1 MKYSTLCMFFPIV
14 TCLCTITCLQP
25 NVPPPPGVAPTSQ
38 PKPPQPQ
45 SSPVAVIPVAVTIA
59 TPNPPSPATQV
70 PTPGP
75 LAQQT
80 QGAPTPIPGAPA
92 NPSTPPAPT
101 PTLSD
106 PQSLSIATLL
116 GLNAQYYYNNR
127 FDKIVAM
134 GTDPEKRTPAFEQS
148 ILSDFKKMLLLF
160 EKAKALPLFSTL
172 LATRK
177 FGERAIDALNLT
189 ITILET
195 KASPMVKQVEA
206 FPKLLN
212 NFMDLFAK
220 YKEFGMDLRAE
231 KSLFMNTI
239 TDFINNSN
247 SASSETLQKLKTFLL
262 DAPTI
267 AFKESTEQTPFNN
280 KDREKFEAWLP
291 KVEAAI
297 RTSETNQALM
307 ALDNKPKVQASL
319 SLRKAR
325 ARRLSSSKSLR
336 PSSSC
341 MR

>member
-1 MKYSTLCMFFPIV
+1 MKFSRLFNTIAQSLMLCSTINLYADTLAVPS
-14 TCLCTITCLQP
+14 
-25 NVPPPPGVAPTSQ
+25 VPPPPPAQSPTVAVPVSIAKTTPTTSSPSTQ
-38 PKPPQPQ
+38 IPAPKPI
-45 SSPVAVIPVAVTIA
+45 SGVSI
-59 TPNPPSPATQV
+59 TPLTS
-70 PTPGP
+70 
-75 LAQQT
+75 
-80 QGAPTPIPGAPA
+80 
-92 NPSTPPAPT
+92 PT

-148 ILSDFKKMLLLF
+148 ILSDFKKMLQLF
-160 EKAKALPLFSTL
+160 EKAKTLPLFSTL
-172 LATRK
+172 FATRK

-189 ITILET
+189 ITILEA
-195 KASPMVKQVEA
+195 KASPMEKQVEA

-231 KSLFMNTI
+231 KSLFMNAI
-239 TDFINNSN
+239 TDFINNRN

-280 KDREKFEAWLP
+280 KDREKFDAWLP
-291 KVEAAI
+291 KVETAI
-297 RTSETNQALM
+297 RLAETNQALM
-307 ALDNKPKVQASL
+307 ALDNKTKYQTSL
-319 SLRKAR
+319 SWHRAR
-325 ARRLSSSKSLR
+325 VRRLSSSKSLR